1 MLDGVEV
8 DAGRG
13 RPPRHARV
21 IMSTQVCLVRQDG
34 TVVKEWVAQRRGAT
48 RHPIPP
54 FPDKITLHLTKES
67 YHNVGASA
75 AGEAHAVD
83 VKLLR
88 DCLEHAAD
96 DELFEKVAALGE

>member
-1 MLDGVEV
+1 MELSDAINATVLLLDGVEV

-34 TVVKEWVAQRRGAT
+34 TVVKEWVAQRRAAT
-48 RHPIPP
+48 RHPMPP
-54 FPDKITLHLTKES
+54 FPDKINLHLSKDS

-83 VKLLR
+83 NEAR
-88 DCLEHAAD
+88 ATAHAKD
-96 DELFEKVAALGE
+96 T

>member
-1 MLDGVEV
+1 M
-8 DAGRG
+8 
-13 RPPRHARV
+13 
-21 IMSTQVCLVRQDG
+21 MSAQVCLVRQDG

-54 FPDKITLHLTKES
+54 FPDKINLHLSKES

-88 DCLEHAAD
+88 DCLEHRSDAK
-96 DELFEKVAALGE
+96 LFEDVAALGK